1 MVPEREV
8 VPLRTKSRE
17 LTTSKSTISTIT
29 HSKKPLASNINI
41 LNQTKKDST
50 ASFNSRKSKKQDK
63 TSDTENFQFINNQQ
77 KNDISQIN

>member
-1 MVPEREV
+1 M
-8 VPLRTKSRE
+8 
-17 LTTSKSTISTIT
+17 
-29 HSKKPLASNINI
+29 NI